1 MKPHLTLPT
10 LALSGIDVRD
20 TIFIMKKNLTIIIGE
35 PFEEEWTTE
44 YSIFD
49 KDRVDARIPFVIRNS
64 YGESV
69 LDINLENGL
78 MIAQLTEEEFSR
90 AIVSIYETEILEV
103 GEYTYEYHGITLSGK
118 KIIDIE
124 GTITVKENKELN
136 KKEKRDVRPWD
147 LFRSSN
153 TPEGARVTEE
163 IQKKRYD
170 ICKGCPDFISL
181 TSQCK
186 RCGCF
191 MKHKSKLSAASC
203 PIGKWLPE
211 VQSVI

>member
-1 MKPHLTLPT
+1 
-10 LALSGIDVRD
+10 
-20 TIFIMKKNLTIIIGE
+20 MKKNLKIIIGE

-49 KDRVDARIPFVIRNS
+49 EDRVDPRIPFVIRNS
-64 YGESV
+64 YGESI

-78 MIAQLTEEEFSR
+78 MIAQLEEDETSR
-90 AIVSIYETEILEV
+90 VIVSIYETEILEV
-103 GEYTYEYHGITLSGK
+103 GDYTYEYHGITLSGK

-124 GTITVKENKELN
+124 GAITVKESKELN

-147 LFRSSN
+147 LFRNSN

-163 IQKKRYD
+163 VQKKRYD

-203 PIGKWLPE
+203 PIGKWLAE
-211 VQSVI
+211 V